1 MASSHFFTK
10 NFALIAGLGLP
21 VLLVLGF
28 LVANHLPQMN
38 SAPPQYEMVF
48 SVNRYNSQ
56 APFLVNFTVRNKKL
70 YMRLTPPT
78 GSYGSNDVELFIY
91 NGQKESVRKISYL
104 PVIDRVIDSPVE
116 MQVGELKHHLIDT
129 NSKAPDGYELE
140 TNMAYSRGILGE
152 IFGHRRNA
160 NRIMKSGGGS
170 YVIPG
175 YDNDYTYGKLNF
187 IGWIV
192 DSDIKHAD

>member
-1 MASSHFFTK
+1 MASG
-10 NFALIAGLGLP
+10 NFIQRNWALIAGLGMP

-28 LVANHLPQMN
+28 LVANYLPQMN

-56 APFLVNFTVRNKKL
+56 APFLVNFTVRNKTL
-70 YMRLTPPT
+70 YMRLTPQT
-78 GSYGSNDVELFIY
+78 GSYGSNDVDLFIY

-104 PVIDRVIDSPVE
+104 PVINRSIDAPVE
-116 MQVGELKHHLIDT
+116 MPVGELKHYLIDT

-160 NRIMKSGGGS
+160 SRIIKSGGGS

-175 YDNDYTYGKLNF
+175 HDNDYTYGKLNF

-192 DSDIKHAD
+192 DSE